1 MTRLKT
7 RRKQAMVGRRDDERR
22 GLIWFAQTQ
31 VKANIRRKQA
41 MMGRHI
47 DERRGWRNRRLNP
60 VWQAGQIDVG
70 SNIYNNKYI

>member
-31 VKANIRRKQA
+31 VKAKTRRKQA
-41 MMGRHI
+41 DAMMR
-47 DERRGWRNRRLNP
+47 
-60 VWQAGQIDVG
+60 DVG
-70 SNIYNNKYI
+70 GGTAD